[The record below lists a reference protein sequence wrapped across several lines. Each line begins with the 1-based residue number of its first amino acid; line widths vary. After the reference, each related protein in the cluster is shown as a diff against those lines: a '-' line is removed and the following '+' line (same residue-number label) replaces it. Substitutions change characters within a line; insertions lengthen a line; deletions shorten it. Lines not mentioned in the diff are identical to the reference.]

1 MKAHEVE
8 RSIFIRIVDDNVPE
22 PDQMFFVTLCD
33 EKYKKRLPGIDTRSE
48 ITILD
53 NDRAGVLRFSQDVF
67 VVRPDDKKAT
77 IRIKRSDGA
86 DGIAVC
92 SISTRTNH
100 VALDGREV
108 MQPNQEFIPIQDK
121 LITF

>member
-8 RSIFIRIVDDNVPE
+8 RDIFIRIVNDNEPE
-22 PDQMFFVTLCD
+22 PDQSFFVTICD
-33 EKYKKRLPGIDTRSE
+33 EKHRERLPGIDTRSE

-108 MQPNQEFIPIQDK
+108 MQPNQEFVPI
-121 LITF
+121 